1 LTIAPG
7 ATGPEIAYLKS
18 LMAIV
23 SSAFCAAPSDVDALG
38 AALEGV
44 EVWGVELAGEDDV
57 MDVGGDVG
65 GDVVGPDPA
74 VFADDPHPDR
84 PTTSPVTA
92 KVSTRALRFSLIFM
106 RDPPF

>member
-44 EVWGVELAGEDDV
+44 EVWGVELAAEDDV
-57 MDVGGDVG
+57 MDVG

-74 VFADDPHPDR
+74 VFVDDPHPDR
-84 PTTSPVTA
+84 PTTSPATA
-92 KVSTRALRFSLIFM
+92 KVSTRAWRFSLIFM